1 MYYPKTL
8 DNRLDKIKNTI
19 YNSAKKAGRNPN
31 NINIVAVT
39 KSFPVETWQQ
49 AIDVDLNI
57 LGESRVQETKNK
69 LTQFAQK
76 TKIELHLIG
85 HLQSN
90 KASTA
95 IKLFNVIQTVDSIK
109 LAQKINMNAQKI
121 KKAQKIF
128 IQINI
133 NADPKK
139 YGFALKDT
147 LIASQIITKMKNIN
161 LSGIMVIP
169 MQNLSVEELKNT
181 YNATRKLRDKI
192 QIKINQNC
200 KNISMGMSN
209 DYAIAAAE
217 GATHIRIG
225 TALFGARKV

>member
-76 TKIELHLIG
+76 TKIEL
-85 HLQSN
+85 
-90 KASTA
+90 
-95 IKLFNVIQTVDSIK
+95 
-109 LAQKINMNAQKI
+109 QKI
-121 KKAQKIF
+121 
-128 IQINI
+128 
-133 NADPKK
+133 
-139 YGFALKDT
+139 Y
-147 LIASQIITKMKNIN
+147 
-161 LSGIMVIP
+161 
-169 MQNLSVEELKNT
+169 
-181 YNATRKLRDKI
+181 
-192 QIKINQNC
+192 
-200 KNISMGMSN
+200 
-209 DYAIAAAE
+209 
-217 GATHIRIG
+217 
-225 TALFGARKV
+225 